1 MYKIFWLVSTVH
13 FQSSKFQNDIFVL
26 VVAMEWTN
34 HLAINFSFFDFQN
47 YSASSLILQA
57 LGATTSEMS
66 CR

>member
-13 FQSSKFQNDIFVL
+13 FQSSKFQNDILL
-26 VVAMEWTN
+26 VVVMEWTN
-34 HLAINFSFFDFQN
+34 DLAIDFSFFDFQN